1 MKKLQLEELNRY
13 SVEEFK
19 RLPKTPI
26 VIVLDNIRSALN
38 VGSIFRTADAFAL
51 QGIHLCGITAQP
63 PHREILK
70 TAIGATESVDWQ
82 YFPNPADSFDH
93 LRREGYRIIG
103 IEQTDASTP
112 LQLFQTSTD
121 QPCALVFGNE
131 VGGLSDAILPQLD
144 ACIEIPQFGTK
155 HSLNVAVCVG
165 IVVWTFFQF
174 QKMSAITNHQSPIT
188 NHQSPI
194 TMTYWL
200 VKSEPF
206 VYSYDDLLRD
216 GVTDWSGVRNYGA
229 RNHLRAMKKGDL
241 VLYYHS
247 REGLEVV
254 GIAQVVREHYPDPT
268 AEKGD
273 WSAVDLAPYKRLTR
287 PVSLQA
293 IKQEPGLAN
302 IGLVRIGRLS
312 VMPLEKKEFFKIAE
326 MGDTK
331 L

>member
-82 YFPNPADSFDH
+82 YFPNPADSLDQ

-174 QKMSAITNHQSPIT
+174 QKMSAITNH
-188 NHQSPI
+188 
-194 TMTYWL
+194 
-200 VKSEPF
+200 
-206 VYSYDDLLRD
+206 
-216 GVTDWSGVRNYGA
+216 
-229 RNHLRAMKKGDL
+229 
-241 VLYYHS
+241 
-247 REGLEVV
+247 
-254 GIAQVVREHYPDPT
+254 
-268 AEKGD
+268 
-273 WSAVDLAPYKRLTR
+273 
-287 PVSLQA
+287 
-293 IKQEPGLAN
+293 
-302 IGLVRIGRLS
+302 
-312 VMPLEKKEFFKIAE
+312 
-326 MGDTK
+326 
-331 L
+331 